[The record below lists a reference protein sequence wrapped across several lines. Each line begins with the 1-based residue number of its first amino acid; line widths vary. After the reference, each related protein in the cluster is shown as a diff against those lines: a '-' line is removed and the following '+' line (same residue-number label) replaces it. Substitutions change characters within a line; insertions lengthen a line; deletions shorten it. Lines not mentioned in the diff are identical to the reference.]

1 VALWSNYGG
10 AGDKIRFVRVGT
22 LNEPG
27 ALPPDIHIYT
37 RSKLPWV
44 RLPEG
49 ALAVEAYYNSAEVW
63 PPKKL
68 ERRNAALGK

>member
-10 AGDKIRFVRVGT
+10 TVDKIRFVRVGT
-22 LNEPG
+22 LDDPG
-27 ALPPDIHIYT
+27 SLPPDIHIYT

-63 PPKKL
+63 PAEKL
-68 ERRNAALGK
+68 KRRNVALSQ